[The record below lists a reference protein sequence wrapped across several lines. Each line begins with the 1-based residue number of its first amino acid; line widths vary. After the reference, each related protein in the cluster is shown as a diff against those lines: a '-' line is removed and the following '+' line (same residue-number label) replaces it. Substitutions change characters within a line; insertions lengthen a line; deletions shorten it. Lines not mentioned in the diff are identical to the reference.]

1 MKVADVGDAK
11 VLLTS
16 RNTAVGTPFFVAPE
30 VGRGR
35 YTTKADVFSV
45 GMSMVETVLRC
56 LVDGGGALVLNS
68 LVYMGRRDDMVAD
81 AAARVE
87 SRCPELCE
95 LLRECCAA
103 EPEDR
108 PDAATAMRRVATLCA
123 KQRLRERL
131 GEVIAME
138 DGSDVRVDAG
148 EVEREG
154 LRLADDV
161 IVALHRKLTVS
172 LPCYCCFSA
181 CIANSTAVVLHAH
194 ERCRCVRR
202 SQPLRLNAVVVWVV
216 TAVLLVSCRV
226 VCCFV

>member
-1 MKVADVGDAK
+1 VKVADVGDAK
-11 VLLTS
+11 VLQTS

-56 LVDGGGALVLNS
+56 LVDGGGALLLNS
-68 LVYMGRRDDMVAD
+68 LVYMDRRDDMVAD

-161 IVALHRKLTVS
+161 IVALHRKLMVSSVSVFLPYIRRHLPPSCAHMPSIGRVDTSTVA
-172 LPCYCCFSA
+172 Y
-181 CIANSTAVVLHAH
+181 VM
-194 ERCRCVRR
+194 
-202 SQPLRLNAVVVWVV
+202 
-216 TAVLLVSCRV
+216 VSCLMSCASR
-226 VCCFV
+226 

>member
-1 MKVADVGDAK
+1 MKVADVGEAK
-11 VLLTS
+11 VLQTS

-56 LVDGGGALVLNS
+56 LIDGGGVLLLEPS
-68 LVYMGRRDDMVAD
+68 LVYSLDRRDDMVAD

-172 LPCYCCFSA
+172 SVNICC
-181 CIANSTAVVLHAH
+181 LH
-194 ERCRCVRR
+194 
-202 SQPLRLNAVVVWVV
+202 S
-216 TAVLLVSCRV
+216 
-226 VCCFV
+226 

>member
-11 VLLTS
+11 VLQTS

-56 LVDGGGALVLNS
+56 LVDGGGALLLNS
-68 LVYMGRRDDMVAD
+68 LVYMDRRDDMVAD

-148 EVEREG
+148 EVEREV

-161 IVALHRKLTVS
+161 IVALHRKMTVS
-172 LPCYCCFSA
+172 CVPPALPRR
-181 CIANSTAVVLHAH
+181 HAH
-194 ERCRCVRR
+194 TCACCLRRWERGGIM
-202 SQPLRLNAVVVWVV
+202 
-216 TAVLLVSCRV
+216 
-226 VCCFV
+226 